1 MRRADYWVAADADSC
16 RLAKSE
22 RRKLADGL
30 VCQRAGPRNDPDP
43 ALFMNVSG
51 HDADLAL
58 AGRDDAGA
66 VWPDHSRFARAQIF
80 VCLDH
85 IHDRNALG
93 NAYDERQACIG
104 GLHYRVGCEWR
115 RHIDHRGVRARLFY
129 RIGNRIENRN
139 AFVRGAAL
147 SGRNTAD
154 HIRAVITH
162 LQRVKRAFFAR
173 NSLDDQTCTF
183 ID

>member
-1 MRRADYWVAADADSC
+1 WCGLTCDEGDYRFRDVIFCKLGRVLFGGAADLADHHDRVGLVIRLKQSLRIGMRRADYWVAADADSC

-66 VWPDHSRFARAQIF
+66 VWPDHSRFARAQI
-80 VCLDH
+80 
-85 IHDRNALG
+85 
-93 NAYDERQACIG
+93 
-104 GLHYRVGCEWR
+104 
-115 RHIDHRGVRARLFY
+115 
-129 RIGNRIENRN
+129 
-139 AFVRGAAL
+139 
-147 SGRNTAD
+147 
-154 HIRAVITH
+154 
-162 LQRVKRAFFAR
+162 
-173 NSLDDQTCTF
+173 
-183 ID
+183 